1 MFPLWWRPSLAVDR
15 RERLGQRVNAA
26 VRDCNCRF
34 DGLGTSRVGSQG
46 SDLRP
51 RLKSDVGDAFVFRTA
66 QLFPPTRGGREGS
79 ANNRSTAGSR
89 RMLAWRRPRVRQLRE
104 VGMAGSVC
112 LSREEIACIRACT
125 AGNLFRPIQ

>member
-15 RERLGQRVNAA
+15 RELLGQRVNAA

-51 RLKSDVGDAFVFRTA
+51 RLKSDVGDVFVFRTA
-66 QLFPPTRGGREGS
+66 QLFPPPRGGREGS
-79 ANNRSTAGSR
+79 ANNRGD
-89 RMLAWRRPRVRQLRE
+89 P
-104 VGMAGSVC
+104 GSVNF
-112 LSREEIACIRACT
+112 
-125 AGNLFRPIQ
+125 GK